1 MKSGKANLL
10 QVSLIS
16 VTYAETMR
24 ILTVLALLPLAAL
37 GSEVFTHD
45 GVTDGD
51 TFYLATQAYSDDD
64 PVLQSWVTYSLMKSA
79 CQLEI
84 GGDNPARNSDY
95 GCEFTARRHLVESWE
110 AQRAEHEGAADQYL
124 DDLLRVREA
133 GFLDEYTVHY
143 FGKDHWQ
150 VPAEVRVDDFRAWQR
165 KNLRKHKPQMRII
178 GSWNYRPL

>member
-1 MKSGKANLL
+1 MIK
-10 QVSLIS
+10 VSLMS

-24 ILTVLALLPLAAL
+24 IVVLLTLLPLAVF
-37 GSEVFTHD
+37 GSEIFTRD

-51 TFYLATQAYSDDD
+51 TFYLAPLAHSDDD

-95 GCEFTARRHLVESWE
+95 GCEFTARRHLVEAWE
-110 AQRAEHEGAADQYL
+110 AQRAEHEGAADEYL
-124 DDLLRVREA
+124 DDLLRVRDA

-165 KNLRKHKPQMRII
+165 KNLRGHKPQMRII